1 MVNYKVLFSHHAL
14 KDAKKLTGSNLAEK
28 TKKLI
33 EVLKVDPF
41 KQHPSFEK
49 LMGNLQNT
57 FSRRINHHHR
67 IIYEVKEKEK
77 VVRVLRMW
85 THYGD

>member
-33 EVLKVDPF
+33 ELLKTDPF
-41 KQHPSFEK
+41 QQHPSFEK
-49 LMGNLQNT
+49 LIGNLHNT
-57 FSRRINHHHR
+57 FARRINHHHR
-67 IIYEVKEKEK
+67 IIYEVKEQEK